1 MNTEQR
7 LRVCQ
12 SLRRKIKRRN
22 ILREERQRE
31 RIGTRMK
38 GNREE
43 MEGKGEE
50 GDDKADR
57 QRKDRR
63 ERRDDNE
70 MEGGRDKIRKE
81 MKVR

>member
-12 SLRRKIKRRN
+12 SLRRRIKRRN
-22 ILREERQRE
+22 ILRGERLRE